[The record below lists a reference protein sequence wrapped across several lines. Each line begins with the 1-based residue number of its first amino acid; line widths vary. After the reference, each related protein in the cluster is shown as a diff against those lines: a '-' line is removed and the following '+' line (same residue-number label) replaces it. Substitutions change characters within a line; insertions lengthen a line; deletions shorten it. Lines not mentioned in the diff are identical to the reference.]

1 MGLKQTEPNPWDMIS
16 SKYRIGDRI
25 TGTVRNVTDFGA
37 FVEVEE
43 GIDGLVHISDM
54 SWTRRIK
61 HPSEV
66 LNKGDEVE
74 ALILKI
80 DSENQRLSLGVKQL
94 LPNVLDDFFQTHNT
108 GTVLT
113 GKIVRLTEFGA
124 FVELFEGVEGLV
136 HVSELSTEHIEK
148 PEDQFEVD
156 QEVRV
161 KVIKIDPVEKKIG
174 LSIKAALGEPDS
186 ASIEPY
192 AESGSRDGS
201 ATLGDLMDPSIFR
214 TEDTT
219 AETATEGE
227 AETKETAAAE
237 TATEEKAVA
246 EETTAKEAATEEEAT
261 AKETTTAKA
270 ATKDGEAKVTKKK
283 TTKKTATKKKTA
295 KKKTTTKKTKKKDD
309 ENA

>member
-1 MGLKQTEPNPWDMIS
+1 MIS
-16 SKYRIGDRI
+16 SKYRVGDRI

-80 DSENQRLSLGVKQL
+80 DSENQRLSLGIKQL

-108 GTVLT
+108 GTVMT

-136 HVSELSTEHIEK
+136 HISELSTEHIDR
-148 PEDQFEVD
+148 PEDHFAVD

-174 LSIKAALGEPDS
+174 LSIKAALGEPDTV
-186 ASIEPY
+186 SIEPY
-192 AESGSRDGS
+192 TDSGSRDGS

-214 TEDTT
+214 
-219 AETATEGE
+219 AEGGTVE
-227 AETKETAAAE
+227 AAP
-237 TATEEKAVA
+237 EEKAEA
-246 EETTAKEAATEEEAT
+246 EETTDAMAATGESEADVPKKT
-261 AKETTTAKA
+261 KTKT
-270 ATKDGEAKVTKKK
+270 ATKAKK
-283 TTKKTATKKKTA
+283 TTKKKE
-295 KKKTTTKKTKKKDD
+295 KKDAED
-309 ENA
+309 A